1 MTMPEAVKPFLV
13 EWSFPVRTYDIDF
26 AGHVRNI
33 VYIRWLED
41 LRLEMMNEYFPLSE
55 LLSRGQAPVL
65 RSTTIDY
72 KQPIT
77 ILDEVR
83 GYMWMREMEK
93 VRMTLEAHFY
103 KGDILAATATQI
115 GVFVDLESKRPVKI
129 PEHLQRLFQQQMVT

>member
-1 MTMPEAVKPFLV
+1 VTTSAKPLLI

-26 AGHVRNI
+26 AGHVSNI

-41 LRLEMMNEYFPLSE
+41 LRLEMMNKYLPLSE

-77 ILDEVR
+77 ILDKVK
-83 GYMWMREMEK
+83 GCMWMSEMENF
-93 VRMTLEAHFY
+93 RMTLQAEFY
-103 KGDILAATATQI
+103 KGDTLAATATQT
-115 GVFVDLESKRPVKI
+115 GVFIDMGTKRPIKA
-129 PEHLQRLFQQQMVT
+129 PESLKDLFRAQGG